1 MQVHGPR
8 VLFGVSTAH
17 ATPERQPFEV
27 WEEDGV
33 IRLVLCSSS
42 IIDRWAMRQVLR
54 RIQALD
60 RIGGLPVL
68 VEQEELV
75 RMTPDARTFLS
86 RACGNDKRPVAFV
99 AYDLPDRIQ
108 GEFFAR
114 FYRPH
119 FPFRV
124 CASIDDAHRW
134 FNVFSGLMGAWG

>member
-1 MQVHGPR
+1 MSTTGPVAQR
-8 VLFGVSTAH
+8 T
-17 ATPERQPFEV
+17 PFEA
-27 WEEDGV
+27 WDEEGI
-33 IRLVLCSSS
+33 IRLVLCSAAV
-42 IIDRWAMRQVLR
+42 IDLQAMRAALRQVS
-54 RIQALD
+54 ALD
-60 RIGGLPVL
+60 PYGGLPVL

-75 RMTPDARTFLS
+75 RMTPDARTFLA
-86 RACGNDKRPVAFV
+86 RACRNDKRPVAFV

-108 GEFFAR
+108 GEFFSR